1 LENKPFGGFAI
12 YRNRGGFL
20 VALPEITFVPVEWSA
35 HVEGWLES
43 IGGIERHIEA
53 LAMQVEG
60 GAYQALSIRAN
71 GIESG
76 VLIFSV
82 EMEARGAVIVANAV
96 AGKIRGVD
104 LTVLALNF
112 LTELGRA
119 AGAVAVRCWTDRRG
133 LVRKCEAMGLKSSY
147 VLEGQI

>member
-1 LENKPFGGFAI
+1 
-12 YRNRGGFL
+12 
-20 VALPEITFVPVEWSA
+20 
-35 HVEGWLES
+35 
-43 IGGIERHIEA
+43 
-53 LAMQVEG
+53 MQVEG